1 VVGVDAVQV
10 ALLPQTRVLVP
21 EMGAVP
27 EQVERDKPTLPLCET
42 MELVT
47 TTEPPELQAVRMPS
61 KPLKDTVERS
71 TVRVPPLCE
80 MPALEESRIT
90 DDVTLTEP

>member
-1 VVGVDAVQV
+1 
-10 ALLPQTRVLVP
+10 
-21 EMGAVP
+21 MP

-47 TTEPPELQAVRMPS
+47 TTEPPEPQRVRMPS

-80 MPALEESRIT
+80 MPALEESRST
-90 DDVTLTEP
+90 DEVTLTEP